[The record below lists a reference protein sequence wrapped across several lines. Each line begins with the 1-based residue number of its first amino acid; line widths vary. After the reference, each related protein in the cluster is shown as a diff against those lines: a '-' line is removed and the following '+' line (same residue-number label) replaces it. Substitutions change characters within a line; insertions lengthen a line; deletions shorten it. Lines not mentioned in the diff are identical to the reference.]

1 MFHIDKTVIPRQQ
14 PRKQN
19 AYAIISV
26 KKRDDM
32 GSILLLLLFFGLGF
46 YLRGRMGERLR
57 LSAALLLNRYVVYIA
72 LPALVLVYLPGI
84 RPDASLILP
93 VASAWGIYALS
104 VGIVLL
110 GAKMAGWSRRITGA
124 LLFTVP
130 LGNTSFLGVPMTL
143 AFYGKAGLPTTLIYD
158 QIGSF
163 LILSTAGIF
172 LLSLYSGSRF
182 SLQSALARMI
192 RFPAFIALIAALF
205 LGSPFTGPAG
215 TLLSTFAATLSPAA
229 MIAVGLQ
236 LRLRFPRHERAP
248 FLFALGIKLLLAP
261 LLLLLLFRL
270 LGLTDLTAKVSIF
283 EAAMAPMVSS
293 STLAILAGLEAE
305 FVASVLGYGILSS
318 FLTVPLVWW
327 VIERVL

>member
-1 MFHIDKTVIPRQQ
+1 M
-14 PRKQN
+14 
-19 AYAIISV
+19 ASV
-26 KKRDDM
+26 
-32 GSILLLLLFFGLGF
+32 LLLLLFFALGF
-46 YLRGRMGERLR
+46 TLRSRMEERLR
-57 LSAALLLNRYVVYIA
+57 LSAALLLNRYVVYVA

-84 RPDASLILP
+84 RPGPSLILP
-93 VASAWGIYALS
+93 LLSAWGLFALS
-104 VGIVLL
+104 VLLVLL
-110 GAKMAGWSRRITGA
+110 TAKLAGWPRQITGA

-143 AFYGKAGLPTTLIYD
+143 AFYGKEGLPTTLIYD

-182 SLQSALARMI
+182 RLGSTLLRMV

-205 LGSPFTGPAG
+205 LATPVTGPIG
-215 TLLSTFAATLSPAA
+215 SFLSALAATLSPAA

-248 FLFALGIKLLLAP
+248 FLFALGTKLLLAP

-305 FVASVLGYGILSS
+305 FVASVLGYGILAS
-318 FLTVPLVWW
+318 FVTLPLIWW
-327 VIERVL
+327 IVEKTL